1 MSTIKV
7 DTYLTR
13 GGASEIAI
21 DKLKGASS
29 AGSMLVVGEGGTNT
43 TNLQQGLAKAFV
55 NFNGESSI
63 AARDS
68 FNISSLDDDGTG
80 IYGTN
85 FSTSFSATDFTQTA
99 VCGNENTSSSTNLVA
114 RGYAGTTTTSAS
126 GINTFYTNAGG
137 TVSTDQS
144 HNGVTYH
151 GDLA

>member
-1 MSTIKV
+1 MASILRV
-7 DTYLTR
+7 DTLT
-13 GGASEIAI
+13 
-21 DKLKGASS
+21 DASS
-29 AGSMLVVGEGGTNT
+29 NNSVATSTVFSGT
-43 TNLQQGLAKAFV
+43 AKASV

-85 FSTSFSATDFTQTA
+85 FSTSFSAADFVQTA

-126 GINTFYTNAGG
+126 GINTFYTNSGG

>member
-1 MSTIKV
+1 MASILRVNT
-7 DTYLTR
+7 LT
-13 GGASEIAI
+13 
-21 DKLKGASS
+21 DASS
-29 AGSMLVVGEGGTNT
+29 NNSVATSIVFSGT
-43 TNLQQGLAKAFV
+43 AKAWV

-85 FSTSFSATDFTQTA
+85 FSTSFSAADFVQTA

-114 RGYAGTTTTSAS
+114 RGYAGTTTTSSS